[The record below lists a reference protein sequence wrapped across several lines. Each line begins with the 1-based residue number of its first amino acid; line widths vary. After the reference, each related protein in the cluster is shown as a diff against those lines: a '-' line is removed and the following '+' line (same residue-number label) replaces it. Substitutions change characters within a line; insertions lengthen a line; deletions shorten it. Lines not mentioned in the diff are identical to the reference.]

1 MIKSDNNKK
10 KLGLLGKLA
19 FSAAVFGS
27 IFTFSSCEN
36 YLDIEKYVYDQ
47 TTLDSIFLSRSRTEQ
62 YINGAS
68 NLLPNESLLT
78 GSEWGYASTL
88 PSGLGTDE
96 PIIPFE
102 FPGNVILYDEVKET
116 DTRYYPWS
124 QCYKGIR
131 KANIVLTNLAKNL
144 ELTEMEARDFKGRAY
159 FLRAYFYFYLVRLY
173 GPVVILP
180 ETPYD
185 TDADVASASLER
197 STYDECVEQIC
208 SDFELAAENLPS
220 DRIESLQIGRAH
232 V

>member
-1 MIKSDNNKK
+1 MWSRWICKR
-10 KLGLLGKLA
+10 
-19 FSAAVFGS
+19 
-27 IFTFSSCEN
+27 
-36 YLDIEKYVYDQ
+36 
-47 TTLDSIFLSRSRTEQ
+47 FL
-62 YINGAS
+62 YC
-68 NLLPNESLLT
+68 

-96 PIIPFE
+96 AIIPFE
-102 FPGNVILYDEVKET
+102 LPGNVILYDEVKET

-220 DRIESLQIGRAH
+220 DRIESLQYLPTKGARSEEH
-232 V
+232 TSE